1 MNEIKLNKFQLKH
14 FKKVT
19 RFINLQIHSPLR
31 TPCLTEIRAQL
42 TGERLDRASC
52 SGRFFS
58 SSFAGKTKGIT
69 KDLLNFYAAQKPV
82 SRASQEG
89 VDTSQVFRRRVMR
102 PNPDR
107 SAPDFAMISSSNKT
121 LAGAIKRLRNIHE
134 ARCMDL
140 TTSNRVF
147 VILCTTKRLHFNPP
161 PPC

>member
-1 MNEIKLNKFQLKH
+1 M
-14 FKKVT
+14 
-19 RFINLQIHSPLR
+19 
-31 TPCLTEIRAQL
+31 
-42 TGERLDRASC
+42 
-52 SGRFFS
+52 
-58 SSFAGKTKGIT
+58 GKTKGIT

-102 PNPDR
+102 PK
-107 SAPDFAMISSSNKT
+107 MISSSNKT

-140 TTSNRVF
+140 TTSNRVL

-161 PPC
+161 PPPLC